1 MSSKTIFLTILIS
14 AGTAAGVYVA
24 IQKIPALK
32 AKLG

>member
-1 MSSKTIFLTILIS
+1 MSSKQIVIVALIATVAS
-14 AGTAAGVYVA
+14 FGTYAA